1 MRTGRG
7 TNSSRPVV
15 ATVMVVSTWLA
26 VAPPL
31 AAQEPRTLA
40 RTLPGQQRGTPEP
53 DGLTVPEL
61 ERYFDSYE
69 IFEAQRAL
77 QLDDQQFLV
86 VGQRLQQMQRVRR
99 RHQNQRR
106 MLLGELREAVAS
118 GLVDRDEAAVT
129 ERLAR
134 LNELGVTQAQE
145 LRRAHQALDAIL
157 TVRQRVQFRLFQ
169 ERFERR
175 RLELLAAARRGRSGG
190 W

>member
-1 MRTGRG
+1 MRTGRLA
-7 TNSSRPVV
+7 NASRSAIAVL
-15 ATVMVVSTWLA
+15 MLVSTCAA

-31 AAQEPRTLA
+31 AAQERAMPPRP
-40 RTLPGQQRGTPEP
+40 LPGQQRGAPEP

-86 VGQRLQQMQRVRR
+86 VGQRLQQIQRVRR

-106 MLLGELREAVAS
+106 MLLAELREALAS
-118 GLVDRDEAAVT
+118 GLIDRDEAAVT
-129 ERLAR
+129 DRLAR
-134 LNELGVTQAQE
+134 LNALGVAQAQE
-145 LRRAHQALDAIL
+145 VRRAHQGLEAIL

-175 RLELLAAARRGRSGG
+175 RLELLAAARRGRGG
-190 W
+190 L

>member
-1 MRTGRG
+1 MTSQRRRRG
-7 TNSSRPVV
+7 ARCLIAAAV
-15 ATVMVVSTWLA
+15 WLTA
-26 VAPPL
+26 APPI
-31 AAQEPRTLA
+31 AAQAPDAPPTP
-40 RTLPGQQRGTPEP
+40 LPGQRRGAEP

-86 VGQRLQQMQRVRR
+86 VGQRLQQIQRVRR

-106 MLLGELREAVAS
+106 MLLAELREAINS
-118 GLVDRDEAAVT
+118 GLIDRDEAAVA
-129 ERLAR
+129 AR
-134 LNELGVTQAQE
+134 LTRLNDLGISQAQE

-175 RLELLAAARRGRSGG
+175 KLELLAAARRGRGG
-190 W
+190 L